1 MQTNMEELISFG
13 ACSFLVLGALDIGLS
28 PLVAL
33 TAQALGVS
41 LGKTIQTATDLT
53 LSYNTKLQSMLDG
66 LEVRTSDSDGCLG
79 IQYIN
84 TMNATIDGIMA
95 DEDYNIAGSSNM
107 FNVQDLDLA
116 SATCNNRFFVPCEQ
130 CKDVLKAAYQ
140 DNYDPN
146 LGYTQVGN
154 TTDCLCNLP
163 ALQESQI
170 EMNCTGKPFY
180 DELHPA
186 TKFANFIS
194 NAVMK
199 YTQEEL
205 GLFLIPKSAFSNIV
219 LKR

>member
-1 MQTNMEELISFG
+1 MYDYVYYKSLHS
-13 ACSFLVLGALDIGLS
+13 AAGLS
-28 PLVAL
+28 DKRQPF
-33 TAQALGVS
+33 AQALGVN

-53 LSYNTKLQSMLDG
+53 LSFNTKLQSMLDG
-66 LEVRTSDSDGCLG
+66 LEVSTSDSCLG
-79 IQYIN
+79 IQYVD

-95 DEDYNIAGSSNM
+95 DEDYKIAGSSNM

-116 SATCNNRFFVPCEQ
+116 AATCNNRFFVPCEQ
-130 CKDVLKAAYQ
+130 CKDILKAAYQ
-140 DNYDPN
+140 DKYDPN

-205 GLFLIPKSAFSNIV
+205 GLFLIPESAFSNIV

>member
-1 MQTNMEELISFG
+1 MEELISFG

-33 TAQALGVS
+33 TAQALGVN

-53 LSYNTKLQSMLDG
+53 LSFNTKLQSMLDG
-66 LEVRTSDSDGCLG
+66 LEVRTSDSCLG
-79 IQYIN
+79 IQYVD
-84 TMNATIDGIMA
+84 TMNATIDGILA
-95 DEDYNIAGSSNM
+95 DEDYTIAGSSNM

-116 SATCNNRFFVPCEQ
+116 AATCNNRFFVPCEQ
-130 CKDVLKAAYQ
+130 CHQLKAAYQ

-205 GLFLIPKSAFSNIV
+205 GLFLIPESAFSNIV